1 MKLGARILHRERR
14 AIHGNFEF
22 IGLRRFEMFDSNE
35 APIRL
40 TRRQKRAL
48 RLLAAGNA
56 PNDVARALGISLRK
70 LSKWRRLP
78 QFQEGLA
85 IAARELD
92 AYGRLLQKHVLAQAW
107 ATLSDAMRS
116 KRAVP
121 RTAIAAA
128 QFILT
133 TWSRRGDD
141 PEWRDTNPPDQR
153 MDLAKYSKKARRA
166 VMKFVDLTRDP
177 AAPGMLG

>member
-1 MKLGARILHRERR
+1 MSDR
-14 AIHGNFEF
+14 
-22 IGLRRFEMFDSNE
+22 NE
-35 APIRL
+35 VPTHL
-40 TRRQKRAL
+40 TRHQKRAL
-48 RLLAAGNA
+48 RLLAEGNA
-56 PNDVARALGISLRK
+56 PNDVARELGIGLRK

-85 IAARELD
+85 IFARELD
-92 AYGRLLQKHVLAQAW
+92 AYGRLLQKQALAQAL
-107 ATLSDAMRS
+107 ATLINTLRS
-116 KRAVP
+116 KQALP
-121 RTAIAAA
+121 RTVVQSRLAAA
-128 QFILT
+128 QLVLT

-141 PEWRDTNPPDQR
+141 PEWRDTNPPDQP